1 MKVLLI
7 PDKFKGS
14 LSSEGVINAV
24 RRGIQ
29 QVVSGVQVH
38 CVLASD
44 GGDGFL
50 DSVSKNVVS
59 NLIKVE
65 TVDPLG
71 RIIKADYLLDPKTK
85 TAYIE
90 LAKASGLE
98 LLSVGERKVMNCST
112 YGTGLQIKD
121 AIAKGV
127 SSIYLGLGG
136 SATNDAG
143 MGIAVALGYR
153 FTDFQGKT
161 LEPVGSNLSKIHT
174 IHSDGSIKDLDSI
187 SFFAIND
194 VDNPLY
200 GSKGAAHIYAE
211 QKGASNSEIMELD
224 RGLRHFSKIVKQQ
237 LKKEEAE
244 LPGSG
249 AAGGTAYGL
258 KAFFK
263 AQFISGIDFVLHL
276 SKVEELLTAHH
287 FDFIIT
293 GEGKFD
299 NQTLHGKL
307 IKGVVGLG
315 KRFEIPVVVVCGQ
328 LAIDDKDKLAELG
341 LHTVLEIKDA
351 SKPLE
356 YNMENAELLIEN
368 SVAAFFQNR

>member
-1 MKVLLI
+1 MRVLLV

-14 LSSEGVINAV
+14 LSAEAVIKAIQEGLE
-24 RRGIQ
+24 Q
-29 QVVSGVQVH
+29 QISNVQVH
-38 CVLASD
+38 SLLASD

-50 DSVSKNVVS
+50 DAVSKHVGSDYIEVD
-59 NLIKVE
+59 

-71 RIIKADYLLDPKTK
+71 RSIKASYLLNPHDK

-98 LLSVGERKVMNCST
+98 LLSASERKVMNCST

-127 SSIYLGLGG
+127 ASIYLGLGG

-143 MGIAVALGYR
+143 MGIATAMGYR
-153 FTDFQGKT
+153 FTDFQGKV
-161 LEPVGSNLSKIHT
+161 LEPIGSNLSEIHT
-174 IHSDGSIKDLDSI
+174 IHSEGSIKKLDSI
-187 SFFAIND
+187 SFLAIND

-200 GSKGAAHIYAE
+200 GRKGAAYTYAE
-211 QKGASNSEIMELD
+211 QKGANDAEIRELD
-224 RGLRHFSKIVKQQ
+224 KGLRHFSKIVKQQ
-237 LKKEEAE
+237 LRKDVAE
-244 LPGSG
+244 LAGSG
-249 AAGGTAYGL
+249 AAGGTAFGL
-258 KAFFK
+258 KAFFNAK
-263 AQFISGIDFVLHL
+263 FISGIDFVLGL
-276 SKVEELLTAHH
+276 SNVDALLSAHD

-307 IKGVVGLG
+307 IKGVVDLG
-315 KRFEIPVVVVCGQ
+315 KRYKLPVLVVCGQ
-328 LAIDDKDKLAELG
+328 VDMDKGKLAKLG
-341 LHTVLEIKDA
+341 IHTVIEIGDA
-351 SKPLE
+351 SKSLE
-356 YNMENAELLIEN
+356 YNMKNAQQLIEN